1 MLGAWISECGKLWQM
16 RSANPGPQIP
26 VVLPR
31 RTEANSA
38 KGQCAVTACVVHD
51 YLVGYILN
59 TVATL
64 PNNETVSHY
73 FISYTAR
80 RST

>member
-1 MLGAWISECGKLWQM
+1 MLEA
-16 RSANPGPQIP
+16 SANGLRKSWSADTSSAPGW
-26 VVLPR
+26 
-31 RTEANSA
+31 TEANGA

-73 FISYTAR
+73 FISYMAR